1 MKNGEVS
8 GDSGLVGFA
17 LLAGPVLVYTH
28 IYFATEIGPKN
39 RQWFVSSHL

>member
-17 LLAGPVLVYTH
+17 LLGRPWFIHTSLVRLIQKSNSGLRPRTSR
-28 IYFATEIGPKN
+28 F
-39 RQWFVSSHL
+39 